1 MKGIIE
7 IIDYNKFIEI
17 SQKDE
22 KLNELTFGNGS
33 SLESINERSKYSV
46 DNRDIEIDNILSD
59 QYVINLDISDIDQ
72 FINLVEN
79 DKFIKCDL
87 NDYSNTLILNAVL
100 ERKENIKYTYEYILN
115 NIEGD
120 FKFLNLSTLSK
131 LPHNLFTEYPDKFD
145 WEKISYLSLSE
156 NFIEENIDNINF
168 SNLDYT
174 DMSDS
179 FFVKYSNKLTIPEF
193 VFNSLPIM
201 VRREIELNKILT

>member
-33 SLESINERSKYSV
+33 SLESINERSKDSV

-174 DMSDS
+174 DVSVS
-179 FFVKYSNKLTIPEF
+179 FLVKYSNKLTIPEF

>member
-7 IIDYNKFIEI
+7 IIDYNKFTEI

-33 SLESINERSKYSV
+33 SLESINERSKDSV

-174 DMSDS
+174 DVSDS

>member
-33 SLESINERSKYSV
+33 SLESINERSKDSV

-174 DMSDS
+174 DVSDS